1 MLVLF
6 ASSTSRF
13 TSIIGRTT
21 AQRAL
26 GLRTTAAV
34 DGGISTDELLLR
46 RDELIELVILAFSLL
61 NLNSIHKNATCL
73 KNKISNSY
81 VLKNQKIL
89 RYKITLK

>member
-26 GLRTTAAV
+26 GLRTTPVV

-46 RDELIELVILAFSLL
+46 SDELIELAMLAFSLL
-61 NLNSIHKNATCL
+61 SLNMSYT
-73 KNKISNSY
+73 KI
-81 VLKNQKIL
+81 
-89 RYKITLK
+89 